1 MNLILKELSWQS
13 FYSFFVKKSIKVN
26 FNVIVKT
33 LESRH
38 RFPIQGLFVT
48 NSWPILIS
56 ITITKNMGQIEDC
69 FNFQENFQ
77 KKWSWKEWRSTRSP
91 LRPWPRGRKTIVSS
105 HHAKQR
111 TVIGNIFSLN
121 ILLTFTYT
129 RNGLRLLYSQL
140 RYEADQKSCGTGL
153 RKIFGIGKSQKNL
166 KTYQIWE
173 NLKSPKL
180 VLKNG

>member
-1 MNLILKELSWQS
+1 MKELSWQS
-13 FYSFFVKKSIKVN
+13 FYSFLVKKSSKVN

-33 LESRH
+33 LESGH

-48 NSWPILIS
+48 NSWPISIP
-56 ITITKNMGQIEDC
+56 ITITKKNMGQIEDC

-111 TVIGNIFSLN
+111 TVYGNIFSLN

-129 RNGLRLLYSQL
+129 RNVYDYFTHSSDTRLTMKE
-140 RYEADQKSCGTGL
+140 RGC
-153 RKIFGIGKSQKNL
+153 
-166 KTYQIWE
+166 
-173 NLKSPKL
+173 
-180 VLKNG
+180 